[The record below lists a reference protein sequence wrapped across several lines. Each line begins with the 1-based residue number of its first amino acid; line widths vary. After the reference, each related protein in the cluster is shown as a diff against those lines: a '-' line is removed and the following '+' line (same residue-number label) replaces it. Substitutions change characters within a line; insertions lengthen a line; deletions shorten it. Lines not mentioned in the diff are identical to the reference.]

1 MLMLGESLLSLLIV
15 DAVESEDYFATFYSA
30 LVTVVL
36 LQYLHFR
43 SMPHHAD
50 GHAMRRNKDA
60 GVGWSF
66 LQQVY
71 SVALIAIG
79 SAFTLMVQEF
89 GYEDD
94 NHRRSLAGGS
104 GASKYDPED
113 RRQRTA
119 YLFCFS
125 LATIWICLDGMTL
138 FHLGINNSRMRCK
151 CERSKVLNIKG
162 IILVVLRVGMI
173 VFMAT
178 LGIYETD
185 TQNLAIIGLFCVLL
199 QLFLRKLGTKF
210 LSAAQI
216 HSVDGAVP
224 KENALGSAYQSDS
237 EDFKWPNVT
246 HAEATSVARHDEG
259 PNH

>member
-1 MLMLGESLLSLLIV
+1 MLGESLLSLLIV
-15 DAVESEDYFATFYSA
+15 DAPESDDYYATFYSA

-50 GHAMRRNKDA
+50 GHAIRRNKDA
-60 GVGWSF
+60 GIGWNF

-71 SVALIAIG
+71 SVALVAIG

-94 NHRRSLAGGS
+94 KHRRFLVGGG
-104 GASKYDPED
+104 GASTYDPED

-138 FHLGINNSRMRCK
+138 FHLGIKNSRNRCQCK
-151 CERSKVLNIKG
+151 RSKVLNIKG
-162 IILVVLRVGMI
+162 IILVLLRLGMI

-178 LGIYETD
+178 LGVYETD
-185 TQNLAIIGLFCVLL
+185 PQNLAMIGLFCVLL
-199 QLFLRKLGTKF
+199 QLILRKLGTKY

-216 HSVDGAVP
+216 HALGEAGH
-224 KENALGSAYQSDS
+224 KENAVGSADMSDS

-246 HAEATSVARHDEG
+246 HAETTAGAQQDGGQNLH
-259 PNH
+259 